1 MYSLSSRTD
10 LGSQYNDLNAMLKMN
25 DGSCAFPEIRMQ
37 TTSSLILKKKEFNFA
52 VRCEWKIGPRAETV
66 VENFGPPRSNLPYQ
80 ILSEIISY
88 ILSLILCSWLK
99 MLVLMLKVG
108 GNLYRGQIQVA

>member
-10 LGSQYNDLNAMLKMN
+10 SGSQYNDLKAILRIN

-37 TTSSLILKKKEFNFA
+37 ITSFLIFKKIIIYFA

-66 VENFGPPRSNLPYQ
+66 VESFGPPRSNLPYQ
-80 ILSEIISY
+80 IL
-88 ILSLILCSWLK
+88 CSWLK
-99 MLVLMLKVG
+99 MLALMLKVG
-108 GNLYRGQIQVA
+108 GNLYRGEIQVA